1 MNPYI
6 LIAFVAGI
14 GVLALL
20 TLKMS
25 IECIRNKREAH
36 GERCRAEMLYNQIP
50 DWDSAPILYYIS
62 TMHDENYVAVYGRYD
77 SGKEN
82 ECSQDITI
90 KKFPFK
96 PGDSEDEDFAIREA
110 KELKDK
116 LLEK

>member
-6 LIAFVAGI
+6 LIAFAGGI

-25 IECIRNKREAH
+25 INCIRDKREAH
-36 GERCRAEMLYNQIP
+36 GERCRAEMLYRQIP
-50 DWDSAPILYYIS
+50 DWDCAPIFYYIEN
-62 TMHDENYVAVYGRYD
+62 MLDENYVAVMGRYD
-77 SGKEN
+77 GGN
-82 ECSQDITI
+82 DNDPAQDITI
-90 KKFPFK
+90 KKFSYA
-96 PGDSEDEDFAIREA
+96 PGDADDEDFAIREA